1 MDDYLEE
8 LLEQSHLQIQD
19 VVDEDEIDEQA
30 LDL

>member
-8 LLEQSHLQIQD
+8 LLEESHLQEI
-19 VVDEDEIDEQA
+19 DEDEVDEQA

>member
-8 LLEQSHLQIQD
+8 LLEEAQFQEIE
-19 VVDEDEIDEQA
+19 EDEIDEQA